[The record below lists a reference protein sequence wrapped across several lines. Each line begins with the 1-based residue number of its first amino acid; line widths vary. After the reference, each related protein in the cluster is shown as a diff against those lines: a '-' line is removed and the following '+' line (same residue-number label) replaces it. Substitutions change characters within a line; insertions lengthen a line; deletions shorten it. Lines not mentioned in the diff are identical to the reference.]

1 MIALKQFS
9 IPVFC
14 YHPYLVYLLF
24 ADLPIIFSCYVLL
37 ILSRRVWFQCEQG
50 IPTLSNYTYVHEL
63 TLYNKIGTS
72 KLRPL
77 SVLYWNCIFANGDN
91 NKLLRLQN

>member
-24 ADLPIIFSCYVLL
+24 ADLPIIYSCYVLL

-50 IPTLSNYTYVHEL
+50 IPTLSNYTYVL
-63 TLYNKIGTS
+63 TFCNKFGTA

-77 SVLYWNCIFANGDN
+77 SVLYWNCIFANRGN
-91 NKLLRLQN
+91 NKLIRLQN